1 MAFKMNKDRISLR
14 GSADTPGPF
23 SADHTG
29 KITIANKMAD
39 GVPDGPGDSGM
50 ANMNT
55 GPILKVGD
63 PETYEEEQARTGNEP
78 LTNPDGNPDNSST
91 TKSVNINQGG
101 GGKSKGTATT
111 RSVRRVKGEL
121 ADNARWTTGAG
132 RIGEETTT
140 RDSNNKIMQTRTVLA
155 GTSGFK
161 NGRIKTASVNS
172 IKPKGTTTSSMPTA
186 GVLEK
191 KKKKGSTMMYRGGKN
206 KH

>member
-1 MAFKMNKDRISLR
+1 MAFTMNKDRISLR

-23 SADHTG
+23 SAVDTG
-29 KITIANKMAD
+29 KITMANKMAD
-39 GVPDGPGDSGM
+39 GAP
-50 ANMNT
+50 T
-55 GPILKVGD
+55 LKVGD

-91 TKSVNINQGG
+91 TKSVNVNQGA

-140 RDSNNKIMQTRTVLA
+140 RD
-155 GTSGFK
+155 
-161 NGRIKTASVNS
+161 
-172 IKPKGTTTSSMPTA
+172 
-186 GVLEK
+186 
-191 KKKKGSTMMYRGGKN
+191 
-206 KH
+206 